1 MAHVV
6 NTPDG
11 YMNMDEQDDLEA
23 ADLLSQMIGLM
34 RLEIAAGGF
43 TEEDVLFLIRNWEK
57 VGELLRSST
66 YHQNIRGVWL
76 MSAPDNTTGKKTSK
90 ALLDQIQDLLRH
102 AGDAD
107 AQMHSIVFNDTQDM
121 MRTFVY
127 EFRQALKRRDADR
140 AKLFDS
146 KLQHQITMRRLP

>member
-11 YMNMDEQDDLEA
+11 YMNMDELDDVEA
-23 ADLLSQMIGLM
+23 AGLLSQMIGLM
-34 RLEIAAGGF
+34 RLSITAGGF
-43 TEEDVLFLIRNWEK
+43 SEEDVLFLISNWEK
-57 VGELLRSST
+57 VGEMLRSST
-66 YHQNIRGVWL
+66 YHLVIRGVWV
-76 MSAPDNTTGKKTSK
+76 MGAPDNTTGQKTSK
-90 ALLDQIQDLLRH
+90 ALLDQLSNLLRH

-127 EFRQALKRRDADR
+127 EFRQQLKRRDADR

-146 KLQHQITMRRLP
+146 RLQHQMTMRRLP